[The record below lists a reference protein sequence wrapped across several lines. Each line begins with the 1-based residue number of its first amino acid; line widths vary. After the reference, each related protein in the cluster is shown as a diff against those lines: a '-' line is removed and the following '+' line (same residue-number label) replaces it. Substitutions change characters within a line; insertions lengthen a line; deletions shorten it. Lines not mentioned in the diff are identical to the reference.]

1 MLSLPGEQRMTDISS
16 VTSTAT
22 AFIAK
27 QTADLNRA
35 AGVAKTGFAN
45 ALAKVEAAVGIK
57 PSTGFVAGP
66 TFEAHTIVGQTKT
79 AFNNALNATK
89 AALHIKP

>member
-1 MLSLPGEQRMTDISS
+1 MTDISS
-16 VTSTAT
+16 VTSAAG
-22 AFIAK
+22 AFVAR
-27 QTADLNRA
+27 QAADLNRA
-35 AGVAKTGFAN
+35 AGAAKTGFAN

-66 TFEAHTIVGQTKT
+66 TYESHTIVGQTKT
-79 AFNNALNATK
+79 AFNNALSATK

>member
-1 MLSLPGEQRMTDISS
+1 MTDISS
-16 VTSTAT
+16 VTSAAG
-22 AFIAK
+22 AFVAR
-27 QTADLNRA
+27 QAADLNKA

-66 TFEAHTIVGQTKT
+66 TYESHTIVGQTKT
-79 AFNNALNATK
+79 AFNNALSVTK

>member
-1 MLSLPGEQRMTDISS
+1 MLCFARKQRMTDISS
-16 VTSTAT
+16 ITSTAT

-27 QTADLNRA
+27 QTADLNKA

-45 ALAKVEAAVGIK
+45 ALAKVEAAAGIK

-66 TFEAHTIVGQTKT
+66 TYEAHTIVGQTKT
-79 AFNNALNATK
+79 AFNNALSATK